1 MFIIQSSSA
10 ELQTTG
16 VCVHSFARDYWCQQF
31 WSFCFF
37 PHPPQKGEQQRYQ
50 NLALGLKCLF
60 ESCQYLFM
68 NWKYKEISLVLFLQT
83 FQARVF
89 RGWLFWSETD
99 TIRKFC
105 TVLYIRRVIRD
116 WRFILQVTVTQNKW
130 EHFFFRITWMY
141 WPCKIATTYK
151 QVQWLKITSMHVLF
165 ILFCPGCLND
175 RHTQLSISQVPCGN
189 LYICTL
195 TEKCI
200 WGLTILKE
208 GNKNFKL
215 NSISS

>member
-16 VCVHSFARDYWCQQF
+16 VHVHSFARDYLCQQF

-37 PHPPQKGEQQRYQ
+37 PHPSQKGEQQRYQ
-50 NLALGLKCLF
+50 NLALGLKYLF

-83 FQARVF
+83 FQAKSVQ
-89 RGWLFWSETD
+89 GLAILSETD

-105 TVLYIRRVIRD
+105 IVLSIRRVTRHQY
-116 WRFILQVTVTQNKW
+116 LASHSNTEQMGA
-130 EHFFFRITWMY
+130 FFFQNHMD
-141 WPCKIATTYK
+141 
-151 QVQWLKITSMHVLF
+151 VLTLQNCNHLEASAV
-165 ILFCPGCLND
+165 IKDHIHACSVYPVLSRLFKW
-175 RHTQLSISQVPCGN
+175 HTELSISQVPCGN
-189 LYICTL
+189 LHICTL
-195 TEKCI
+195 TEKCV

-215 NSISS
+215 NNISS